1 VGYLANF
8 FLIIKNTLTISV
20 KNINT
25 QVSGHDFGV
34 TAEFRATVDNSQDIV
49 LSNVQLAC
57 KGAD

>member
-1 VGYLANF
+1 
-8 FLIIKNTLTISV
+8 LTISV